1 MSNMRIA
8 VAGSEGFVGKHVCE
22 QLEKDEHEIV
32 RIDLTRGFDL
42 SNPDVIDTIP
52 RVDCFIHLANL
63 VYVPG
68 SYEKPALYYRVNY
81 MTTLNA
87 LEVCRRDKARLVYI
101 SSYVYGTP
109 QYLPVDENHPICPFN
124 PYAQTKVVCE
134 KLCEGYHRDFGVKI
148 SVVRPFN
155 IYGVGQKGLLL
166 IPEIIGQL
174 KEGKEEI
181 QLKAAS
187 PRRDYINVVDVASA
201 ICSCAMSD
209 EDYGI
214 YNACSGESVS
224 VKEITEIINRNLK
237 HKVKFFFSASDRP
250 NEVDETRGTCRRLES
265 IGWKRSI
272 DFEEGM
278 REIIKA
284 ENL

>member
-1 MSNMRIA
+1 MKIA
-8 VAGSEGFVGKHVCE
+8 VAGSDGFVGKQVCAK
-22 QLEKDEHEIV
+22 LESEGHEIV
-32 RIDLTRGFDL
+32 RIDLAQGFDL
-42 SNPDVIDTIP
+42 SAPNSIERIP
-52 RVDCFIHLANL
+52 VVECFIHLANL

-68 SYEKPALYYRVNY
+68 SYENPSLYYRVNY

-87 LEVCRRDKARLVYI
+87 LEVCRKYGARLVYI

-109 QYLPVDENHPICPFN
+109 QYLPVDEKHPICPFN
-124 PYAQTKVVCE
+124 PYAQTKVICE
-134 KLCEGYHRDFGVKI
+134 KLCEGYHRDFGVKV

-155 IYGVGQKGLLL
+155 IYGAGQKGMLL

-201 ICSCAMSD
+201 ICSCALSD
-209 EDYGI
+209 EEYGV

-237 HKVKFFFSASDRP
+237 HKVKFIFSASDRP
-250 NEVDETRGTCRRLES
+250 NEVDETRGSCKRLES
-265 IGWKRSI
+265 IGWKKSI
-272 DFEEGM
+272 GFEDGI
-278 REIIKA
+278 REILKE